1 MANANAA
8 KMITSGN
15 GQDKAATTMQ
25 VVKGE
30 NGTASVAEVKNVVA
44 GAEVSVPVPVPA
56 SVPAPVQEVAPVPQL
71 TLEQKIQKVYD
82 LGLMIEKLNQLNDAK
97 RNLQTFKIS
106 SDGLSIQL
114 YLRDTANNR
123 EFKTVNTAVVSRIIE
138 VISETLQGKIA
149 EVEQQIRF

>member
-25 VVKGE
+25 VVRGE

-44 GAEVSVPVPVPA
+44 GAEVPVPA
-56 SVPAPVQEVAPVPQL
+56 PAPAPVPQL

-82 LGLMIEKLNQLNDAK
+82 LGLLIEKLNQLNDAK

-123 EFKTVNTAVVSRIIE
+123 EFKTVNTAVVTRIIE

>member
-25 VVKGE
+25 VVKSE
-30 NGTASVAEVKNVVA
+30 NGTASVAEVKKAEAEVEK
-44 GAEVSVPVPVPA
+44 EVSVPAPA
-56 SVPAPVQEVAPVPQL
+56 PAPVQEVAPVPQL

-82 LGLMIEKLNQLNDAK
+82 LGLLIEKLNQLNDAK

>member
-44 GAEVSVPVPVPA
+44 GAEVSVPAAVPVPA
-56 SVPAPVQEVAPVPQL
+56 PVPEVAPVPQL

>member
-25 VVKGE
+25 VVKNE

-44 GAEVSVPVPVPA
+44 GAEVSIPVPA
-56 SVPAPVQEVAPVPQL
+56 PAPVQEVAPVPQL

>member
-44 GAEVSVPVPVPA
+44 GAEVSDPVPVPA

>member
-44 GAEVSVPVPVPA
+44 GAEVSVPAAVPVPA
-56 SVPAPVQEVAPVPQL
+56 PVPEVAPVPQL

-82 LGLMIEKLNQLNDAK
+82 LGLLIEKLNQLNDAK

>member
-8 KMITSGN
+8 KMINSGN
-15 GQDKAATTMQ
+15 GQDKAANTMQ
-25 VVKGE
+25 VVKSE
-30 NGTASVAEVKNVVA
+30 NGKASAAEVTN
-44 GAEVSVPVPVPA
+44 
-56 SVPAPVQEVAPVPQL
+56 SVPAPAPVADPVPL

>member
-8 KMITSGN
+8 KMINSGN
-15 GQDKAATTMQ
+15 GQDKAANTMQ
-25 VVKGE
+25 VVKSE
-30 NGTASVAEVKNVVA
+30 NGKASAAEVTN
-44 GAEVSVPVPVPA
+44 
-56 SVPAPVQEVAPVPQL
+56 SVPAPAPVVDPVPL

>member
-15 GQDKAATTMQ
+15 GQDKAANTMQ
-25 VVKGE
+25 VVKSE
-30 NGTASVAEVKNVVA
+30 NGKASAAEVTN
-44 GAEVSVPVPVPA
+44 
-56 SVPAPVQEVAPVPQL
+56 SVPAPVVDPVPL